1 MEVSITSSE
10 FGGTTYFDGVVN
22 FNQDGGCFSNGGFNV
37 CTETGSFQ
45 TVSRPAAGTYW
56 VNLQNAA
63 VNNGDPVYWDQN
75 SGPSMASENS
85 IGTIPSESFSILGN
99 SCGDVPRV
107 ERPPS
112 QAKAVTVPP
121 SPGQSYR
128 VIYNFTGRGD
138 GGAPQT
144 GLTIDAAGNLYGL
157 TGYGGPLGGGTA
169 FKLSPSANGWRFI
182 RVYAFPGTS
191 GGANSQFALA
201 ADGRLFSTTVG
212 GGQGYGALFN
222 LTPPAHILPA
232 VYSNWM
238 QTLLYSFSG
247 NDGVDP
253 GGSIVLDGSGNV
265 FGTTNQGGVN
275 HNGTLYE
282 YASGSL
288 QVLHAFPAFQQ
299 DGAHPTGV
307 VSGSD
312 GLYGLTTSGGTA
324 GSGTLYTTAGGYQ
337 VLHNFSADPPEGNPT
352 SLAADQAGNLYA
364 ASSYSYWT
372 CWDGQPIQAYGR
384 SVFQLSPPDW
394 NPLILENYDVLFAG
408 ASSSWVST
416 DANGNVY
423 GTTDFG
429 GTNFLGNVFK
439 LACCW
444 TYTDL
449 HDFTMQTDGWEP
461 TAAPV
466 VDAQGNIYGTT
477 VNGGTYGFGV
487 VWEISP

>member
-1 MEVSITSSE
+1 M
-10 FGGTTYFDGVVN
+10 
-22 FNQDGGCFSNGGFNV
+22 
-37 CTETGSFQ
+37 
-45 TVSRPAAGTYW
+45 
-56 VNLQNAA
+56 
-63 VNNGDPVYWDQN
+63 
-75 SGPSMASENS
+75 
-85 IGTIPSESFSILGN
+85 
-99 SCGDVPRV
+99 
-107 ERPPS
+107 
-112 QAKAVTVPP
+112 
-121 SPGQSYR
+121 
-128 VIYNFTGRGD
+128 
-138 GGAPQT
+138 
-144 GLTIDAAGNLYGL
+144 
-157 TGYGGPLGGGTA
+157 
-169 FKLSPSANGWRFI
+169 
-182 RVYAFPGTS
+182 
-191 GGANSQFALA
+191 
-201 ADGRLFSTTVG
+201 
-212 GGQGYGALFN
+212 
-222 LTPPAHILPA
+222 
-232 VYSNWM
+232 
-238 QTLLYSFSG
+238 LYSFSG
-247 NDGVDP
+247 NDGVGPD
-253 GGSIVLDGSGNV
+253 GSLVLDGLGNI
-265 FGTTNQGGVN
+265 FGTTYQGGVN

-307 VSGSD
+307 ISGSD

-372 CWDGQPIQAYGR
+372 CWDGQPIEAYGR

-394 NPLILENYDVLFAG
+394 NPLTLENYDSRFDPA
-408 ASSSWVST
+408 ASSWLST
-416 DANGNVY
+416 DAQGNVY

-449 HDFTMQTDGWEP
+449 HDFINVPGDGWQP

-466 VDAQGNIYGTT
+466 VDSQGNIYGTT
-477 VNGGTYGFGV
+477 LNGGAYGFGV